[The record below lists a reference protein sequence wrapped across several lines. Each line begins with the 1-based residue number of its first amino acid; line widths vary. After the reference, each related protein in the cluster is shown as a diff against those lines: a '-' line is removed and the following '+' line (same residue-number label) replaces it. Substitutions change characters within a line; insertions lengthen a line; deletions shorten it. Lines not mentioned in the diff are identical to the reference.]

1 MIRSMVTKSCRALA
15 VSAVAVMSLCGP
27 AKAAEFV
34 VNWDPI
40 FSAAVTGL
48 VGFPLGWRGTAS
60 VTVDP
65 MCLSAPG
72 VVAVGGLP
80 CPTATLNSF
89 SLVFYNTLPANV
101 VATYTAGSA
110 ATITDVSV
118 DGSNLVN
125 GINLAGTGI
134 DINGASFTF
143 GAMTFEDMD
152 LDFSISPFLGPTLA
166 LYDNSL
172 ETTFN
177 SATEGPNAPVSH
189 WAVPEPTSLLLV
201 AGALAALGLRRR
213 KA

>member
-1 MIRSMVTKSCRALA
+1 MIRTMVNKSRRALA
-15 VSAVAVMSLCGP
+15 LSAVAVMSLCGP

-40 FSAAVTGL
+40 FSTTVTGL
-48 VGFPLGWRGTAS
+48 VGFPLGWKGTAS
-60 VTVDP
+60 VTVDAT
-65 MCLSAPG
+65 CLALPG
-72 VVAVGGLP
+72 VVVVGTLA

-89 SLVFYNTLPANV
+89 VLEFYNTNPATV
-101 VATYTAGSA
+101 IATYTAGTA

-118 DGSNLVN
+118 DVNNLVN
-125 GINLAGTGI
+125 GINLAGSGI

-166 LYDNSL
+166 LFDAP
-172 ETTFN
+172 ETTY
-177 SATEGPNAPVSH
+177 SSTDTDATPPIVT
-189 WAVPEPTSLLLV
+189 WIPEPTPLLLIG
-201 AGALAALGLRRR
+201 AALAALSLSRRR